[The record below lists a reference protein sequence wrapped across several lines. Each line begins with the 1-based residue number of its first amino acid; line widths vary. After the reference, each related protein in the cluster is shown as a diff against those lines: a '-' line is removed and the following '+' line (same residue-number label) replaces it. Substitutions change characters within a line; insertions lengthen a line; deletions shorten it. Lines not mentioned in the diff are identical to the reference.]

1 MKPIEAVRASTSK
14 GGDRGG
20 AATSTHHSF
29 ATTLNCLGATTRG
42 GATREP
48 DTSTTAFTWDG
59 NSNLTSVTPPG
70 KPQHGQAFTKVD
82 QLSGY
87 TPPAVPGITT
97 PATTFA
103 YNVDRQ
109 LTTTTRPDGLVTTRT
124 YNSAGKLDLLQTPT
138 GNVDYDYF
146 GLTPCPGCAPGR
158 LQRITD
164 PSGVILSHTYDGSL
178 LTSLTWSGAVNG
190 AVSFTYD
197 DSFRNIGETVTV
209 GATSSP
215 IVFGYDP
222 DDITICASPT
232 SCSPAGTD
240 ALSVSLDSQ
249 NGRVTGST
257 LGTVSDLWTYN
268 AYGELAKYE
277 AAASGSTVFSEI
289 VDTVA
294 APRDALGRIV
304 TRAEVN
310 GPSSLTFGY
319 TYDSRGRLTAVS
331 VNGSPSE
338 SYVYDANGN
347 RTSFTS
353 GGSTVTGTYD
363 AQDRLLTYGNLSY
376 TYTANGELRTKTDSA
391 TSETTTYTYD
401 VRGNLTRVD
410 LPSGDVIEYLLDGQD
425 RRVGK
430 KRNGTLE
437 KQWLYKDGLNIVAE
451 LDGTGNLVSRFVYAS
466 KPNIPAFMMRGGV
479 TYRIISDH
487 LGSPRV
493 IVNVSTGAVTWRA
506 NFDAW
511 GNRTLIAGVGDFV
524 PFGFAGGQFDGDTGL
539 TRFGAR
545 DYDPNVGRWT
555 SKDPIG
561 FEGGVA
567 LYGYSNFDPIN
578 EIDPSGLV
586 PEECDDK
593 KCTVPCEQLFTKCGL
608 NCFDAYGY
616 DSVPGT
622 TCLACCSAEFQAC
635 KKNCK
640 PFFPSTC
647 VDKAEFPA
655 SSP

>member
-1 MKPIEAVRASTSK
+1 MIPTTSPSALRPRRVARPAPTPSASASTPK
-14 GGDRGG
+14 
-20 AATSTHHSF
+20 
-29 ATTLNCLGATTRG
+29 
-42 GATREP
+42 
-48 DTSTTAFTWDG
+48 TA
-59 NSNLTSVTPPG
+59 
-70 KPQHGQAFTKVD
+70 
-82 QLSGY
+82 
-87 TPPAVPGITT
+87 
-97 PATTFA
+97 
-103 YNVDRQ
+103 
-109 LTTTTRPDGLVTTRT
+109 
-124 YNSAGKLDLLQTPT
+124 
-138 GNVDYDYF
+138 
-146 GLTPCPGCAPGR
+146 
-158 LQRITD
+158 
-164 PSGVILSHTYDGSL
+164 
-178 LTSLTWSGAVNG
+178 
-190 AVSFTYD
+190 
-197 DSFRNIGETVTV
+197 
-209 GATSSP
+209 
-215 IVFGYDP
+215 
-222 DDITICASPT
+222 ASPAAP
-232 SCSPAGTD
+232 SAS
-240 ALSVSLDSQ
+240 
-249 NGRVTGST
+249 
-257 LGTVSDLWTYN
+257 VSDLWTYN
-268 AYGELAKYE
+268 AYGELSKYE
-277 AAASGSTVFSEI
+277 AAASGSNRLQRNRRHRRSQPQETQ
-289 VDTVA
+289 
-294 APRDALGRIV
+294 LGRIV

-319 TYDSRGRLTAVS
+319 TYDSTADRLTAVS